1 MDSYRKLPCAQIESF
16 LRMHA
21 ATEDIMEIDAIV
33 NDSRRDRMQKVNA
46 INDVMAPYLKEETG
60 EH

>member
-1 MDSYRKLPCAQIESF
+1 MDSYRQLPCAQIESF

-21 ATEDIMEIDAIV
+21 EAEDIMEIDTIV
-33 NDSRRDRMQKVNA
+33 NDARRDRMQKVSA
-46 INDVMAPYLKEETG
+46 INDVMAPYLNKEMG